1 MALKNEFVKS
11 ISRSE
16 KLVLNNLDIDL
27 EKKHPFLPENKL
39 YQELN
44 NINKTISVEFAEFF
58 SYKNKKTAFQCA
70 EKKCETFLSPKNKS
84 NYCKIHQQRFMD
96 EVYLFGRDLDYLSK
110 INVDNYKPSSELKF
124 ILNFVFKKL
133 DQLET
138 DNYEIWNKI
147 KIITLTLRRYPNIN
161 YSLRNDTILKEFS
174 SYSNISKS
182 KVFYEVTSLLVFF
195 EGILIFIQSHF
206 ANSYLSNLENTSFKK
221 IKSVGQNIKSN
232 IIYGSLPTSDFWAE
246 FETIKNTCKFNN
258 HSGCKSSKGK
268 LKKIFKTKELAFLYA
283 RKNQYV
289 YFCEKNSLGY
299 HIATKK
305 HYFV

>member
-1 MALKNEFVKS
+1 MELKNEFVKS
-11 ISRSE
+11 ISTAE
-16 KLVLNNLDIDL
+16 KIVLKNLDIYL
-27 EKKHPFLPENKL
+27 ENTHLFLPENTL
-39 YQELN
+39 HEELN
-44 NINKTISVEFAEFF
+44 NINKKISVEYNEFF

-96 EVYLFGRDLDYLSK
+96 EVYMFGRDLEYLTK
-110 INVDNYKPSSELKF
+110 INIDNYKPSSELNF
-124 ILNFVFKKL
+124 ILNFFFKKL

-161 YSLRNDTILKEFS
+161 YSLRNETILEEFS
-174 SYSNISKS
+174 SYSNIPKT
-182 KVFYEVTSLLVFF
+182 KVIDEVNGLVAFF
-195 EGILIFIQSHF
+195 EGILIFVQSYF
-206 ANSYLSNLENTSFKK
+206 ANVYFRNLEDTAFKK
-221 IKSVGQNIKSN
+221 IRPVGQNVKSN
-232 IIYGSLPTSDFWAE
+232 IIYGSKLTTDFWSE
-246 FETIKNTCKFNN
+246 FETIKNNCKFNN
-258 HSGCKSSKGK
+258 YTGCKSSKGK

-289 YFCEKNSLGY
+289 YLCDKHSLGF

-305 HYFV
+305 NYFR